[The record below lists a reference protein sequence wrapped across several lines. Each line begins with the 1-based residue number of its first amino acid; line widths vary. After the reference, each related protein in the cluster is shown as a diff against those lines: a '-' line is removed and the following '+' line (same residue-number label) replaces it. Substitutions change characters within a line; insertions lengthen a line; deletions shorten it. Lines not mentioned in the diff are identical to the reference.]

1 MGIEMSEYLNE
12 DYCEF
17 VNDASAS
24 SFGWNFQ
31 SNAGIF
37 LFLKYLKDAES
48 IKIESKFQD
57 IEIQLSSGNKI
68 LAQAKSAQDY
78 TVATDKKEKFKDALI
93 SLAKFSDNGD
103 QLIYI
108 SNIPDTFDSA
118 KDNFNNMVVAYT
130 SCPRGVRDE
139 IDRLFETTCDSMR
152 ARIDKEDNRKKKTK
166 NMRVLKLVE
175 DFDKTKLHIS
185 VISPYWGDEQ
195 NRYSVISNAIVSFL
209 VDDLMLSNDN
219 AIAIKRRLLEHWQ
232 LKFEHNSTQPDI
244 NETKKITK
252 EDFAWPI
259 AVYLS
264 KDGVPDIQDC
274 LSFAPDQSLTE
285 EVERILADP
294 AMVYHERF
302 EFSNR
307 VIQEYSAYRKGQVA
321 GVKDIEKLFIK
332 DHGND
337 YFDEFIIDDDT
348 EKTEYVTKAFIY
360 KILVNRRNM
369 TRIQAGIGVEL

>member
-1 MGIEMSEYLNE
+1 MGEYLNE

-37 LFLKYLKDAES
+37 LFLKYLKAAES
-48 IKIESKFQD
+48 IKIESKLQD
-57 IEIQLSSGNKI
+57 IEIQLLSGHKI

-118 KDNFNNMVVAYT
+118 KDNFNNKVVAYT
-130 SCPRGVRDE
+130 SCPQGVRDE
-139 IDRLFETTCDSMR
+139 IDRLFESTCNSMR
-152 ARIDKEDNRKKKTK
+152 ARIDKEDNKNKKAKKK
-166 NMRVLKLVE
+166 RVLKLVE
-175 DFDKTKLHIS
+175 EFDKTKLHIS

-195 NRYSVISNAIVSFL
+195 NRYSEISNAIVSFL
-209 VDDLMLSNDN
+209 IDDLMLSNDN

-232 LKFEHNSTQPDI
+232 IKFEHNSTQPDI

-285 EVERILADP
+285 EVERMLTDP

-307 VIQEYSAYRKGQVA
+307 VIQEYSAYRKGQAA

-332 DHGND
+332 DCGND
-337 YFDEFIIDDDT
+337 YCDEFIIDDDT

-369 TRIQAGIGVEL
+369 SRIQAGIGVES

>member
-1 MGIEMSEYLNE
+1 MSDYLNE

-48 IKIESKFQD
+48 IKIESKLQD

-118 KDNFNNMVVAYT
+118 KDCFNNKVVAYAY
-130 SCPRGVRDE
+130 CPQGIKDE
-139 IDRLFETTCDSMR
+139 IDRLFETTCNSMR
-152 ARIDKEDNRKKKTK
+152 ARIDKEGDKKKKAK
-166 NMRVLKLVE
+166 NKRVLKLVE
-175 DFDKTKLHIS
+175 EFDKTELHIS

-195 NRYSVISNAIVSFL
+195 NRYSEISNAIVSFL
-209 VDDLMLSNDN
+209 VDDLKLSNDN
-219 AIAIKRRLLEHWQ
+219 AIAIKQRILEYWQ

-259 AVYLS
+259 AVFLS
-264 KDGVPDIQDC
+264 KDGVPDIQEC
-274 LSFAPDQSLTE
+274 LSFAPDLSLTE
-285 EVERILADP
+285 EVERMLVDP

-307 VIQEYSAYRKGQVA
+307 VIQEYAVYRKEQDA

-332 DHGND
+332 DRGND
-337 YFDEFIIDDDT
+337 YCDEFNIDDDT

-369 TRIQAGIGVEL
+369 TKIQAGIGVGSW

>member
-1 MGIEMSEYLNE
+1 MGEYLNE

-17 VNDASAS
+17 INDASAS

-37 LFLKYLKDAES
+37 LFLKYLKVAES
-48 IKIESKFQD
+48 IKIESKLQD

-78 TVATDKKEKFKDALI
+78 TVATDKKEKFKDAII
-93 SLAKFSDNGD
+93 SLAKFSDNGN

-108 SNIPDTFDSA
+108 SNIPDTLDSA
-118 KDNFNNMVVAYT
+118 KDNFNNKVVAYT
-130 SCPRGVRDE
+130 SCPQGVRDE
-139 IDRLFETTCDSMR
+139 IDRLFETTCNSMR
-152 ARIDKEDNRKKKTK
+152 ARIDKEDDKKKKAK
-166 NMRVLKLVE
+166 NKRVLKLVE
-175 DFDKTKLHIS
+175 GFDKTKLHIS
-185 VISPYWGDEQ
+185 VIFPYWGDEQ
-195 NRYSVISNAIVSFL
+195 NRYSEISNAIVSFL

-232 LKFEHNSTQPDI
+232 LIFEHNSTQPDI

-285 EVERILADP
+285 EVERMLADP

-307 VIQEYSAYRKGQVA
+307 VIQEYSAYRKGQTA

-332 DHGND
+332 DHGSN
-337 YFDEFIIDDDT
+337 YFDEFIIDNDT
-348 EKTEYVTKAFIY
+348 EITEYITKAFIY

-369 TRIQAGIGVEL
+369 TKIQAGIGVES

>member
-1 MGIEMSEYLNE
+1 MCEYLNE

-37 LFLKYLKDAES
+37 LFLKFLKNAES
-48 IKIESKFQD
+48 IKIESKLQD

-78 TVATDKKEKFKDALI
+78 TVVTNKKEKFKDAII

-118 KDNFNNMVVAYT
+118 KDNFNNKVVAYT
-130 SCPRGVRDE
+130 SCPQGVRDE
-139 IDRLFETTCDSMR
+139 IDRVFETTCNSMR
-152 ARIDKEDNRKKKTK
+152 ARIDKEDDNKKKAK
-166 NMRVLKLVE
+166 NKRVLKLVE
-175 DFDKTKLHIS
+175 GFDKTKLHIS

-195 NRYSVISNAIVSFL
+195 NRYSEISNAIVSFL
-209 VDDLMLSNDN
+209 VDDLALSNDN
-219 AIAIKRRLLEHWQ
+219 AIAIKRRLLEYWQ

-274 LSFAPDQSLTE
+274 LSFTPDQSLTE
-285 EVERILADP
+285 EVERMLADP

-307 VIQEYSAYRKGQVA
+307 VIQEYSTYRKGQAA
-321 GVKDIEKLFIK
+321 GVRDIEKLFIK
-332 DHGND
+332 DCGND
-337 YFDEFIIDDDT
+337 YCDEFIIDADT

-369 TRIQAGIGVEL
+369 TKIQVGIGV